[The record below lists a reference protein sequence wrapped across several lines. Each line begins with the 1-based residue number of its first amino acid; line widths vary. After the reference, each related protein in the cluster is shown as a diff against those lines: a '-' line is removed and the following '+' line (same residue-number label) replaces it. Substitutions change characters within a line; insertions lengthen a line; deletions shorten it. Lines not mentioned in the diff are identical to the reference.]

1 MDEKSTQRRIV
12 TGYVSKETAWHIG
25 LFGMT
30 KVERKRVKRHEKHGQ
45 RVEKGERTRGRL
57 QEGAGSA
64 EVKVKMRGEGDDKG
78 TPQVSLLVSQA
89 SSEREEEGEAREF
102 PEGPGGAPGFTS
114 HAHPAQAPGGG
125 KSQHYFLRNKFAC
138 PTAPSREI
146 SFDKFCAPQSNQGYV
161 KHCNALQ
168 HTVTHTDN
176 TLYGC
181 ILRVMM
187 HHHAQVGAPVF
198 SRAC

>member
-30 KVERKRVKRHEKHGQ
+30 KVERKRVKRHEKYGQ

-102 PEGPGGAPGFTS
+102 PVGPGGAPGFTS

-125 KSQHYFLRNKFAC
+125 SLNTTFFEINSRVQPPPLGKYLSTNFALRNQI
-138 PTAPSREI
+138 R
-146 SFDKFCAPQSNQGYV
+146 D
-161 KHCNALQ
+161 
-168 HTVTHTDN
+168 
-176 TLYGC
+176 
-181 ILRVMM
+181 M
-187 HHHAQVGAPVF
+187 
-198 SRAC
+198 